1 MKGKIL
7 VVILMLALVASLLAG
22 CAEIVSQDD
31 FDALEERV
39 ETLEGNVTS
48 LQTAI
53 DNLATQVSDLEELAG
68 E

>member
-39 ETLEGNVTS
+39 ETLEGNVTDLDARVS
-48 LQTAI
+48 ALEGRVTA
-53 DNLATQVSDLEELAG
+53 LEELAG